1 MSLRVQRT
9 ITSLM
14 GTAMVTVLLSL
25 LGITLAKAQAEPQQ
39 KPQMAED
46 VFKNVQLLR
55 GIPVNEFLETMG
67 FFSASL
73 NMNCVDCHAEEAG
86 GDWARYADDTEK
98 KQTARKMILMMRGIN
113 QAYFGGKRVVTCYSC
128 HRNGDSP
135 IATPNL
141 AEVYGTPPPPD
152 PVEIQQVPN
161 APSADQL
168 LDKYLQALGGAQRLA
183 SFTSFIGKGTYE
195 GYGEGEKSPIEIF
208 ANAPDELSTVIHRVT
223 GDSIT
228 SFDGRSGWIASPAA
242 NSPVT
247 MIAMTGGDL
256 DAAKVDANL
265 FFPAQIKQALSKWR
279 VGFPT
284 TIDDRDVQIVE
295 GTTARGVPVKL
306 YFDPESGLLVR
317 QVRYIDTPVG
327 LNPTQIDYSD
337 YREVSGIKVPFR
349 WTVTWLD
356 GRSTYELNELRPNL
370 PIEAVKFAKPA
381 PPRPPSAAKP

>member
-1 MSLRVQRT
+1 
-9 ITSLM
+9 
-14 GTAMVTVLLSL
+14 
-25 LGITLAKAQAEPQQ
+25 
-39 KPQMAED
+39 
-46 VFKNVQLLR
+46 
-55 GIPVNEFLETMG
+55 
-67 FFSASL
+67 
-73 NMNCVDCHAEEAG
+73 
-86 GDWARYADDTEK
+86 
-98 KQTARKMILMMRGIN
+98 
-113 QAYFGGKRVVTCYSC
+113 VTCYSC

-356 GRSTYELNELRPNL
+356 GRSKYELNELRPNV

-381 PPRPPSAAKP
+381 PPRPSSAAKP